1 MNSSGFFANPFKS
14 YAVEYKEPL
23 PNELRKLY
31 YYFHKMPF
39 LQNSFQPPQATFGD
53 VTLPGTRLHYV
64 KTGTGPPLVIVPATV
79 SLIRQWLPLAQF
91 MGQRFTTYFFEL
103 PGHGGSTPYP
113 GKFESR
119 LVPGTVEAF
128 VNKMGYDTF
137 NLMGFSFG
145 GLLALR
151 TLEHLQDR
159 VVKVILLSPCVS
171 RRALKWSWRQQW
183 LFKASAKVMKNSHV
197 LRGTHRMMN
206 ISYLEAPLTY
216 AISKVSNVDRRI
228 LESKHAIHLP
238 LSTLDVFAYTM
249 DEILA
254 MEYHYT
260 NAPFKNPCYF
270 GMSVNDDLLDYNQTE
285 QIVREH
291 FEQID
296 IQKFTHPY
304 HQPPEPPTFEW
315 LERKFGR
322 FLEFIA

>member
-1 MNSSGFFANPFKS
+1 M
-14 YAVEYKEPL
+14 PL
-23 PNELRKLY
+23 YHQPL
-31 YYFHKMPF
+31 
-39 LQNSFQPPQATFGD
+39 QPPQATFGD

-64 KTGTGPPLVIVPATV
+64 KTGSGPPLVIVPATV
-79 SLIRQWLPLAQF
+79 SLISQWLPLAQF

-113 GKFESR
+113 QKFESR

-128 VNKMGYDTF
+128 VNEMGHDTF
-137 NLMGFSFG
+137 TLMGFSFG

-159 VVKVILLSPCVS
+159 VDKVILLSPVVS
-171 RRALKWSWRQQW
+171 RRALKWSAPQQ
-183 LFKASAKVMKNSHV
+183 LTFKASIKALKNSYF
-197 LRGTHRMMN
+197 LRGTHYLMN
-206 ISYLEAPLTY
+206 MPKLEWPLTY
-216 AISKVSNVDRRI
+216 MLSKISNVDRRI

-254 MEYHYT
+254 MEYHYAS
-260 NAPFKNPCYF
+260 APFKNPCYF
-270 GMSVNDDLLDYNQTE
+270 GMSVNDDLLDYHLTE
-285 QIVREH
+285 QIVCGY
-291 FEQID
+291 FEQMA

-315 LERKFGR
+315 LVREFGQ
-322 FLEFIA
+322 FLDMIG